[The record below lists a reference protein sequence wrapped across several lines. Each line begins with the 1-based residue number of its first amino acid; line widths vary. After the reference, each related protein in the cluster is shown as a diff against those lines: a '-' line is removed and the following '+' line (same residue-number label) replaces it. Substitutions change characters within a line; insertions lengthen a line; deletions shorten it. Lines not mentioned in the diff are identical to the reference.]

1 MDERERMGV
10 GIGIVA
16 MIGIVTASNVLVQY
30 PLNDWLTWGAFS
42 YPVSFLVTD
51 VTNRALG
58 ARRTLLVVY
67 AGFVAAVALS
77 MLLATPRIALAS
89 GSAFLVSQLL
99 DVLIF
104 DRLRQSAWWRAPFI
118 SSVIASAL
126 DTAMFFALAFAGTEV
141 PWVTLGLGDYAV
153 KLGLAVL
160 MLLPYWSLRGA
171 IAARFN

>member
-58 ARRTLLVVY
+58 ARRTRLVVY

-89 GSAFLVSQLL
+89 GSAFLASQLL

-153 KLGLAVL
+153 KVGLAVL

>member
-58 ARRTLLVVY
+58 ARRTRLVVY

>member
-58 ARRTLLVVY
+58 ARRTRLVV
-67 AGFVAAVALS
+67 
-77 MLLATPRIALAS
+77 
-89 GSAFLVSQLL
+89 
-99 DVLIF
+99 
-104 DRLRQSAWWRAPFI
+104 
-118 SSVIASAL
+118 
-126 DTAMFFALAFAGTEV
+126 
-141 PWVTLGLGDYAV
+141 
-153 KLGLAVL
+153 
-160 MLLPYWSLRGA
+160 
-171 IAARFN
+171 